1 MTTPAVS
8 RALRAPRPA
17 RAVTDLTGERA
28 QLVDA
33 AHDLVREFEGYLP
46 AGAVLR
52 CMTRCRNELLL
63 AGVRAG
69 LPDAAADLARARL
82 RDRLAL

>member
-1 MTTPAVS
+1 M
-8 RALRAPRPA
+8 L
-17 RAVTDLTGERA
+17 DLTGDRA
-28 QLVDA
+28 ELVDA

-63 AGVRAG
+63 AGVRVDMPG
-69 LPDAAADLARARL
+69 AAAELARTRL
-82 RDRLAL
+82 RERLAL